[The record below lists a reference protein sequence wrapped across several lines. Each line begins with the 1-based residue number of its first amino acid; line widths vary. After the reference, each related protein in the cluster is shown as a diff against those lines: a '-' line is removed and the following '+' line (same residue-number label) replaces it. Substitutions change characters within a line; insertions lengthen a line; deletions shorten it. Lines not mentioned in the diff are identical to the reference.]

1 LPGNICTAE
10 SERFII
16 EKTHQL
22 AIAMNNAFDLKRP
35 INLKTRRTQGAMLA
49 HRVRTILA
57 IKRRGGRRTTINERG
72 VLNEPGIIGDD
83 MKGVKGSV

>member
-35 INLKTRRTQGAMLA
+35 INLKKRQTQGAMLA

-57 IKRRGGRRTTINERG
+57 IKRREADEQLLSMGGGVNEHTDER
-72 VLNEPGIIGDD
+72 N
-83 MKGVKGSV
+83 KTSRA